1 MKKWIPLIVVLPF
14 LLWALAGLFLAPH
27 DKPDTFATQ
36 EFGRLPVLTNGRIQ
50 PIDSLARNSLLQ
62 LREKQTANL
71 EPWKGIFDHPK
82 IISATEWAMAMM
94 MNPHQADQWPVFRL
108 DHPELKSLL
117 ALPEADKAQH
127 QDGKHYSW
135 SQLSPKLQELQDE
148 SRRVSAIEAKSRN
161 PFDNSVNKLWNAVA
175 IYMRLQNTLQPQNA
189 KDWAAEQAAYQQMI
203 PTGVEAV
210 RNKQAGKP
218 FDKEAFQ
225 KIMEDIQRFD
235 TMSQVEP
242 PALIP
247 PPAAA
252 RAGMEW
258 KRTGAALLDTART
271 GGRDVETVAVLK
283 TYARMASAYKNG
295 EVAFFNKAVGDLRS
309 ALLPAFDPELKKTAH
324 EQFFNAYMPFLKSM
338 YIYIFAGICVL
349 VYWFDPERFEPLRRG
364 AFWLVVLAFA
374 VHLGGLVFRMIQE
387 GRPPVT
393 NLYSSAIFIGVIA
406 CLLCILVEVFWKY
419 GIGLMISSIIGF
431 GTLIIAHHLSLAGDT
446 MEMMR
451 AVLDSNFWLATHVV
465 AVTLGYAAT
474 FVAGIC
480 AVLYIFKGVFTPSL
494 TPEINKAFSKIAYAI
509 ICFAVLFSFVGTVL
523 GGIWADQS
531 WGRFWGWD
539 PKENGALIIVLWNA
553 IVLHARWGGLVR
565 ERGLMNLLVVGNI
578 VTAWSW
584 FGVNM
589 LGIGLHSYGFTS
601 GEGMALMAFVLS
613 QIVIIGIGLL
623 PKTIWR
629 STRAN
634 AAALPEPVPA

>member
-1 MKKWIPLIVVLPF
+1 VIAWWLTPK
-14 LLWALAGLFLAPH
+14 
-27 DKPDTFATQ
+27 DKPETFAVQ

-71 EPWKGIFDHPK
+71 EPWKSVFFEHPQ
-82 IISATEWAMAMM
+82 IISGTEWAMGMM
-94 MNPHQADQWPVFRL
+94 MNPQKADQWPVFRI

-117 ALPEADKAQH
+117 GLPAEADKEKH
-127 QDGKHYSW
+127 DDGKHYSW

-148 SRRVSAIEAKSRN
+148 SRRVSALEAPKRN
-161 PFDNSVNKLWNAVA
+161 QFDNAVSKLWNAVA
-175 IYMRLQNTLQPQNA
+175 VYMRLQNTLQPQNA
-189 KDWAAEQAAYQQMI
+189 KDWAAEQAAYQQII
-203 PTGVEAV
+203 PAGVDAV
-210 RNKQAGKP
+210 RNQQAGKP
-218 FDKEAFQ
+218 FDKAVFQ
-225 KIMEDIQRFD
+225 QIMEDIQRFD

-252 RAGMEW
+252 RASREW
-258 KRTGAALLDTART
+258 KRTGAALLEAARK
-271 GGRDVETVAVLK
+271 GGVDDEPQKAIK
-283 TYARMASAYKNG
+283 AYARMASAYKNDQW
-295 EVAFFNKAVGDLRS
+295 AFFNQAVADYRAS
-309 ALLPAFDPELKKTAH
+309 LLPAFATELRKTER
-324 EQFFNAYMPFLKSM
+324 EQFFNAYEPFIKAM
-338 YIYIFAGICVL
+338 TIYIFAGLCVL
-349 VYWFDPERFEPLRRG
+349 VFWFAPRRFEPLRRG
-364 AFWLVVLAFA
+364 AFWLMVLAFI
-374 VHLGGLVFRMIQE
+374 VQFGGLLFRMIQE

-393 NLYSSAIFIGVIA
+393 NLYSSAIFIGTVA
-406 CLLCILVEVFWKY
+406 CFLCIFIEAFWRY
-419 GIGLMISSIIGF
+419 GIGIMISSIVGF
-431 GTLIIAHHLSLAGDT
+431 GTLIIAHHLALAGDT

-465 AVTLGYAAT
+465 AVTFGYAAT
-474 FVAGIC
+474 FAAGIC
-480 AVLYIFKGVFTPSL
+480 AVLYIFLRVFTPVL
-494 TPEINKAFSKIAYAI
+494 TLIPEINKVFSKIAYAI

-565 ERGLMNLLVVGNI
+565 ERGLMNMIVFGNI

-601 GEGMALMAFVLS
+601 GESKALGLFILS
-613 QIVIIGIGLL
+613 QVVIIGIGLVPKSLWPGHRVVQAGL
-623 PKTIWR
+623 PPP
-629 STRAN
+629 
-634 AAALPEPVPA
+634 LPA